1 MLLISAFCYFYSL
14 PCLFSSHVF
23 FFSPS
28 IYHLQFQANHKFH
41 ILQFLSSLIS
51 CFYLFLSNLFL
62 YLRIIALQ
70 NCVGFCQSSTGIIP
84 QSHLAFKLI
93 EQLLFLMGHHVI
105 CDAQIICVPLI
116 SQLNHI
122 FILDQNCSSFK
133 HSNQVFGKVQIQV
146 CIFIDSQKTILNGNI
161 NSIVLIWKMLKT
173 TYFHFDT

>member
-1 MLLISAFCYFYSL
+1 MLLISAFCFFTLSLAYSHL
-14 PCLFSSHVF
+14 MF
-23 FFSPS
+23 FFLPINISPTIS
-28 IYHLQFQANHKFH
+28 SKSQVSHFIVFKQSH
-41 ILQFLSSLIS
+41 ILL
-51 CFYLFLSNLFL
+51 LFLSNLFL

-93 EQLLFLMGHHVI
+93 EQLVFLMGHHVM

-122 FILDQNCSSFK
+122 FSLDWNCSSFK

-146 CIFIDSQKTILNGNI
+146 CIFIESQKTILNGNI

-173 TYFHFDT
+173 TYFHSDT